1 MEKGALTSATFYTIY
16 SIFVFYQQSLTRNF
30 RGSSQAFLSVV
41 IIFSA
46 IGMLGQLAYFIYYG
60 WNVSWLESLAICA
73 GSIVIGAIVG
83 GILERVVGGLAIVF
97 LGFVAVPICGYMM
110 FQTIPN

>member
-1 MEKGALTSATFYTIY
+1 MEKGALISATCYTIY

-41 IIFSA
+41 TIFSA

-83 GILERVVGGLAIVF
+83 SILERVVGGLAIVF
-97 LGFVAVPICGYMM
+97 LGFAAVPICGYMM

>member
-1 MEKGALTSATFYTIY
+1 MEKGALISATYYTIY

-41 IIFSA
+41 TIFSA

-83 GILERVVGGLAIVF
+83 SILERVVGGLAIVF
-97 LGFVAVPICGYMM
+97 LGFAAVPICGYMM

>member
-1 MEKGALTSATFYTIY
+1 MEKGALISATFYTIY

-41 IIFSA
+41 TIFSA

-83 GILERVVGGLAIVF
+83 GILERLIGGLVIVF
-97 LGFVAVPICGYMM
+97 LGFAAIPICGYLM
-110 FQTIPN
+110 FQTIPM